1 MKKLVICLLAALTPL
16 AASARDTAHF
26 LPIETAL
33 AAAKASGKLDGGVKL
48 YFADQPYAG
57 KEKDLGTF
65 TTSKKTNS
73 FGKSDE
79 DACKWAMQSALIEL
93 QTRAI
98 KEGGDA
104 VVNIES
110 FYKKKAHADT
120 ETYECHAGNVVAGVA
135 LRGTVIKLKQ

>member
-1 MKKLVICLLAALTPL
+1 MLATLTPL

-26 LPIETAL
+26 LPIEPAL
-33 AAAKASGKLDGGVKL
+33 AAAKASGKLDGGVKF
-48 YFADQPYAG
+48 YFADQSHAG
-57 KEKDLGTF
+57 KAKDLGTY
-65 TTSKKTNS
+65 TTTKKTNS

-110 FYKKKAHADT
+110 FYKKKPYANT
-120 ETYECHAGNVVAGVA
+120 ETYECHAGAVVAGVT
-135 LRGTVIKLKQ
+135 LRGTVIKLK